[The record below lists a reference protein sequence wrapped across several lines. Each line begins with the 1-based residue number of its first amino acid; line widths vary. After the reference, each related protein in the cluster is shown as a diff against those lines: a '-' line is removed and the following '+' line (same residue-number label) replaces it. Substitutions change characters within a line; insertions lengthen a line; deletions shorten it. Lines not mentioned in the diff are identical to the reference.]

1 MSWCQELVNC
11 LTATETPILWLGQ
24 CGISNQFT
32 KNQKNENIYKWILLW
47 IACHSWI
54 LRPLADLFFKFSFG
68 KFWMFCR
75 VLNLNTCRLELH
87 DYLAQLF
94 IMHVSL
100 CDLRDIFEAAQCNV
114 VLPVTLKF
122 KTVCSKDRLS
132 CFVNSLNNASNK
144 HVGLKKDKIIIR
156 SNNRTHAPI
165 QCVCQSSPVF
175 RWAGHTVCN
184 YDNHRHHN
192 YLQSC

>member
-1 MSWCQELVNC
+1 
-11 LTATETPILWLGQ
+11 
-24 CGISNQFT
+24 
-32 KNQKNENIYKWILLW
+32 
-47 IACHSWI
+47 
-54 LRPLADLFFKFSFG
+54 
-68 KFWMFCR
+68 MFCT

-132 CFVNSLNNASNK
+132 CFVNSLKTPATSTSD
-144 HVGLKKDKIIIR
+144 LKRIR
-156 SNNRTHAPI
+156 
-165 QCVCQSSPVF
+165 
-175 RWAGHTVCN
+175 
-184 YDNHRHHN
+184 
-192 YLQSC
+192 